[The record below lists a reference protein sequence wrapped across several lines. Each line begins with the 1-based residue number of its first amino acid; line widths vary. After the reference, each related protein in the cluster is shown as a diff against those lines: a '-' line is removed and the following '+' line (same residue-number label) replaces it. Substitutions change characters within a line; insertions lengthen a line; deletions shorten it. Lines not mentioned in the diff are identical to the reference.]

1 LVEIDLAPFLETA
14 RLLYE
19 GPWIAER
26 YAAVGEFLAAHPE
39 SVWPVTR
46 EIIAAGQA
54 PTAVDAF
61 QSQYRLMA
69 LRRQCEPVWSRVD
82 LLMLP
87 TAATIYPI
95 AAVEAD
101 PIRLNSNLGVYTNFM
116 NLLDLTGVAV
126 PAGFR
131 VDGLPFGVTLFGPAG
146 TEAAV
151 LKWAATLHRA
161 CGVSLGATG
170 APVPGEDSTGL
181 APLGGAAEHLAIA
194 VCGAHMGGLPLNHQ
208 LRERGAC
215 LVQATRTAPL
225 YRLYALRGERLQ
237 RPGLV
242 RTLSGGVCVE
252 VEVWSLPLE
261 AVGSFLAWIPAPLG
275 LGCIE
280 LADGSTV
287 TGFLCETYATSNALD
302 ISEYGGWRAYL
313 AAQPQG

>member
-1 LVEIDLAPFLETA
+1 
-14 RLLYE
+14 
-19 GPWIAER
+19 
-26 YAAVGEFLAAHPE
+26 
-39 SVWPVTR
+39 
-46 EIIAAGQA
+46 
-54 PTAVDAF
+54 VDAF
-61 QSQYRLMA
+61 KNQYRLMA

-82 LLMLP
+82 FLMLP
-87 TAATIYPI
+87 TAATIYTI
-95 AAVEAD
+95 AAIEAD
-101 PIRLNSNLGVYTNFM
+101 PIRLNSNLGIYTNFM

-131 VDGLPFGVTLFGPAG
+131 VDGLPFGVTLSAPAG
-146 TEAAV
+146 AEAAL

-161 CGVSLGATG
+161 CGVSLGATPT
-170 APVPGEDSTGL
+170 PVPAAPMPDGPTDPG
-181 APLGGAAEHLAIA
+181 PLGGTAGHLAIA
-194 VCGAHMGGLPLNHQ
+194 VCGAHMSGLPLNHQ
-208 LRERGAC
+208 LRERGAH

-225 YRLYALRGERLQ
+225 YRLFALRGGRLQ

-302 ISEYGGWRAYL
+302 ISEFGGWRAYL
-313 AAQPQG
+313 TAQPQG

>member
-1 LVEIDLAPFLETA
+1 
-14 RLLYE
+14 
-19 GPWIAER
+19 
-26 YAAVGEFLAAHPE
+26 
-39 SVWPVTR
+39 
-46 EIIAAGQA
+46 
-54 PTAVDAF
+54 
-61 QSQYRLMA
+61 
-69 LRRQCEPVWSRVD
+69 
-82 LLMLP
+82 
-87 TAATIYPI
+87 
-95 AAVEAD
+95 
-101 PIRLNSNLGVYTNFM
+101 M

-170 APVPGEDSTGL
+170 APVPAGPVPGEDSTGL